1 MEENNNIIITPNGIT
16 LSYMEYLG
24 KTLQIL
30 AETIRDAYTTGDM
43 GDVLNFEDNL
53 EDATAFFGL
62 PKMLIDC
69 EFIEKARQAKGLT
82 ENELNK

>member
-1 MEENNNIIITPNGIT
+1 
-16 LSYMEYLG
+16 
-24 KTLQIL
+24 
-30 AETIRDAYTTGDM
+30 M

-53 EDATAFFGL
+53 EYATAFFGL

-69 EFIEKARQAKGLT
+69 EFIAQARQAKGLT